1 MQDRIKVVIV
11 DDEPQSIHRL
21 QDDLATLED
30 FEVIATSSSA
40 VSAKNLVMSIQP
52 DVLFI
57 DVEMPGQTGFE
68 VLQSLRDEIPMD
80 LIVVFYS
87 AFDKYMID
95 ALRASAFDF
104 LLKPYQQDEFELVV
118 DRIRQKMKD
127 GDDVDEDASSVPE
140 SSSCS
145 SESVLA
151 SQKAQDFS
159 GMNGMLGTAAK
170 RLAIQTISGLL
181 MLKPD
186 DVFSCTFDEATHLW
200 QLKLSN
206 GQVYKL
212 KRQATAKTI
221 LSMSPSLAQVRQ
233 DCIINLDYL
242 LCIENYTLR
251 CIFSPPFDHEE
262 IIIQARE
269 HLKDKLKVSPI
280 AFRLLDEQ
288 FTMGDLQRV
297 YELISGR
304 SYDRRNFYRKA
315 LASGLLE
322 NESEKESI
330 QDEAD
335 DDLTDCCMADYASAP
350 KMEAIWTS
358 KPRKGKTPTQIFRFN
373 EQSFEEM
380 DENESKRNPFDF

>member
-1 MQDRIKVVIV
+1 
-11 DDEPQSIHRL
+11 
-21 QDDLATLED
+21 
-30 FEVIATSSSA
+30 
-40 VSAKNLVMSIQP
+40 
-52 DVLFI
+52 
-57 DVEMPGQTGFE
+57 
-68 VLQSLRDEIPMD
+68 
-80 LIVVFYS
+80 
-87 AFDKYMID
+87 MID

-140 SSSCS
+140 FSSCS

-262 IIIQARE
+262 ITVSRRCYKAV
-269 HLKDKLKVSPI
+269 KD
-280 AFRLLDEQ
+280 Q
-288 FTMGDLQRV
+288 
-297 YELISGR
+297 
-304 SYDRRNFYRKA
+304 
-315 LASGLLE
+315 LE
-322 NESEKESI
+322 I
-330 QDEAD
+330 
-335 DDLTDCCMADYASAP
+335 L
-350 KMEAIWTS
+350 
-358 KPRKGKTPTQIFRFN
+358 
-373 EQSFEEM
+373 
-380 DENESKRNPFDF
+380 